1 VVINK
6 NLTGV
11 YKAFI
16 DKLES
21 RVAGILAQQ
30 VIGFAFKLHLGRI

>member
-1 VVINK
+1 MVIINK

-16 DKLES
+16 DKLKS
-21 RVAGILAQQ
+21 YITGISALSFGWWIVGITA
-30 VIGFAFKLHLGRI
+30 